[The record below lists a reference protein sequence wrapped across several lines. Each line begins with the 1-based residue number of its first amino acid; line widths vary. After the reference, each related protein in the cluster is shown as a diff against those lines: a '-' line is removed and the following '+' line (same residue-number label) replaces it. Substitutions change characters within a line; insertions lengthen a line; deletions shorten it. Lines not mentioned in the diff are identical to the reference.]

1 MITIVVAALLGG
13 ADPGATF
20 IHNFMQCLHE
30 ADANARSQK
39 VAPDSYTAF
48 ARQHCSNPQESYHA
62 SLVSEDVKH
71 GMSHKDAVSDAASII
86 NSYYSERH
94 DNYEAFYKR
103 NQPVADDKAPPSAPQ
118 VTPPPTPASQPK

>member
-48 ARQHCSNPQESYHA
+48 ARQHCTSSEAPYKS

-71 GMSHKDAVSDAASII
+71 GMSHKEAVSDAASILD
-86 NSYYSERH
+86 SYYSERLG
-94 DNYEAFYKR
+94 NYQAFYKR
-103 NQPVADDKAPPSAPQ
+103 NQPVADDKAPPSTPK